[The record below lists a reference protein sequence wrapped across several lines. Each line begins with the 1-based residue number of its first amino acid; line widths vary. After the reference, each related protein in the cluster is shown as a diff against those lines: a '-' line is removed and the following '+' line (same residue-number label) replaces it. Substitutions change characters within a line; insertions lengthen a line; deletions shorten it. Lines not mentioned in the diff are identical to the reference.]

1 MMNNFYWFIKTLNET
16 QEYLDELNIRIENEG
31 GRLIYNLNKSFS
43 DEYKM
48 PSLILLYQEAKGKSE
63 EEFLKS
69 PFININY
76 MNTPWKKE
84 LHSQIYNAAKND
96 LNTYLKTLYH
106 EAIDAEK
113 NGRNNFYIDHFLLTA
128 LNSFNRKNIDEKVV
142 KKIAENFRKYFSVD
156 DLINYITAYLP
167 ENLGKIDED
176 NKEKLL
182 IDLDRKIDSA
192 ASNYLKD
199 LLQGVIEAGVDNE

>member
-1 MMNNFYWFIKTLNET
+1 MNNFYWFIKTLNES
-16 QEYLDELNIRIENEG
+16 QEYLDELIINIENEG

-43 DEYKM
+43 DEYRM
-48 PSLILLYQEAKGKSE
+48 PSLILLYQEAKDKSE

-84 LHSQIYNAAKND
+84 LYSQIYNAAKND

-113 NGRNNFYIDHFLLTA
+113 NGRNNFYIDHFLLTV